1 MSYSNE
7 NRWYVY
13 VFLDSTKPGEYIY
26 GDLKFDHE
34 PFYIGRGT
42 GNRIITSKCIRNKT
56 YKENRIRKIKRNGG
70 KIISY
75 KLVNDL
81 SFNESNKIEI
91 DYISLIGRKDL
102 NKGPL
107 TNLTDGGDGR
117 INGKNNP
124 ESNIRGGLK
133 NKEHACRRKELGL
146 DKHTIETIQYLKE
159 INTGEKNPF
168 FGKKHTQEV
177 RDKHSDLVIG
187 EKHPMFNRKHSDEV
201 IEKIKINRSKGID
214 QEKMNKLSSE
224 NNSKCV
230 LQFDL
235 EGNFIQE
242 FSSVREASKILNIS
256 QGEVGSSCRGD
267 RISKKF
273 IFKYKYE
280 KDLVMNN
287 SYVYKIGD
295 NININDIEYKLFL
308 N

>member
-42 GNRIITSKCIRNKT
+42 GDRIISSKCVKNKT

-102 NKGPL
+102 NKVPL

-159 INTGEKNPF
+159 INTG
-168 FGKKHTQEV
+168 
-177 RDKHSDLVIG
+177 
-187 EKHPMFNRKHSDEV
+187 
-201 IEKIKINRSKGID
+201 
-214 QEKMNKLSSE
+214 
-224 NNSKCV
+224 
-230 LQFDL
+230 
-235 EGNFIQE
+235 
-242 FSSVREASKILNIS
+242 
-256 QGEVGSSCRGD
+256 
-267 RISKKF
+267 
-273 IFKYKYE
+273 
-280 KDLVMNN
+280 
-287 SYVYKIGD
+287 
-295 NININDIEYKLFL
+295 
-308 N
+308 

>member
-1 MSYSNE
+1 
-7 NRWYVY
+7 
-13 VFLDSTKPGEYIY
+13 
-26 GDLKFDHE
+26 
-34 PFYIGRGT
+34 
-42 GNRIITSKCIRNKT
+42 
-56 YKENRIRKIKRNGG
+56 
-70 KIISY
+70 
-75 KLVNDL
+75 
-81 SFNESNKIEI
+81 
-91 DYISLIGRKDL
+91 
-102 NKGPL
+102 
-107 TNLTDGGDGR
+107 
-117 INGKNNP
+117 
-124 ESNIRGGLK
+124 
-133 NKEHACRRKELGL
+133 
-146 DKHTIETIQYLKE
+146 
-159 INTGEKNPF
+159 
-168 FGKKHTQEV
+168 
-177 RDKHSDLVIG
+177 
-187 EKHPMFNRKHSDEV
+187 MFNRKHSDEV

-295 NININDIEYKLFL
+295 NININDIEYKLVRRTKVSCIFEL
-308 N
+308 DNDYISFKKKEYDWLWNKNII